1 MHVLIVDDEPLA
13 RKRLAKMVES
23 IDGCVLVGEAENGQR
38 AIEQINMC
46 DPDIVLMDVSMPH
59 TDGLEAAK
67 IIAELADPPAVIFC
81 TAYDEY
87 ALQAFDTLAC
97 GYLLKPVKQEQL
109 VAAIAKA
116 GKVTKAQK
124 SVIQAGDD
132 EVEAETQ
139 EQRQHISAKT
149 RRGIELIA
157 LDTVHCFVA
166 DHKYV
171 TVIHSEGEMLIDDT
185 LKELEVE
192 FSTLLVRIH
201 RNSLVVIQQV
211 EAMERSS
218 SGQFE
223 LRLRESNYRPVVSR
237 RHVARIRD
245 LLSKL

>member
-13 RKRLAKMVES
+13 RKRLTKMVEA
-23 IDGCVLVGEAENGQR
+23 IDGCILVGEAENGQK
-38 AIEQINMC
+38 AIEQVNAC
-46 DPDIVLMDVSMPH
+46 DPDIVLMDVRMPH

-67 IIAELADPPAVIFC
+67 IISELSDPPAVIFC

-109 VAAIAKA
+109 ESAIEKA
-116 GKVTKAQK
+116 GKVTKVQK
-124 SVIQAGDD
+124 NSIQ
-132 EVEAETQ
+132 VEEG
-139 EQRQHISAKT
+139 ESKLEERQHISAKT

-157 LDTVHCFVA
+157 VDSVYCFVA

-171 TVIHSEGEMLIDDT
+171 TVMHRDGETLIDDT
-185 LKELEVE
+185 LKELESE
-192 FSTLLVRIH
+192 FSNLLVRIH
-201 RNSLVVIQQV
+201 RNSLVAIKQI

-223 LRLRESNYRPVVSR
+223 LRLRGSEFRPIVSR
-237 RHVARIRD
+237 RHVAGIRE
-245 LLSKL
+245 LLSRL